1 MSARVTPDP
10 QCTSEPDATET
21 GGVILHATSVAY
33 DGRAVILLGGA
44 GSGKSSMALQ
54 MMAYGA
60 QLVAD
65 DRVSL
70 TRDGDQVMARAPDTL
85 NGLIEARNVGVL
97 RADPHGPA
105 PVVLAVDMDRVE
117 TERVPPK
124 RDWSV
129 LGVPLAL
136 LHNSG
141 RGDFPAAVL
150 QYLKGG
156 AIAPDAVPDMVAP
169 ETLTDA
175 APAKPAS
182 HPAPKQKD
190 D

>member
-1 MSARVTPDP
+1 
-10 QCTSEPDATET
+10 
-21 GGVILHATSVAY
+21 
-33 DGRAVILLGGA
+33 
-44 GSGKSSMALQ
+44 MALQ
-54 MMAYGA
+54 MMAFGA

-70 TRDGDQVMARAPDTL
+70 TRDGNQVVARAPDTL
-85 NGLIEARNVGVL
+85 TGLIEARNVGVL
-97 RADPHGPA
+97 QADPHGPA

-129 LGVPLAL
+129 LGVSLAL

-169 ETLTDA
+169 ETLANA
-175 APAKPAS
+175 AAAKPVS
-182 HPAPKQKD
+182 HTAPKRKD